1 MFNCVFKQ
9 NKQSYGVLD
18 LDYTFT
24 PVYSES
30 VFNKLKS
37 HVGGL
42 LETIVLV
49 LSESF
54 KASSVER
61 VICILMFKPCSP
73 NSTFNLWNCRPAIY
87 RSYKPQQEIR

>member
-54 KASSVER
+54 
-61 VICILMFKPCSP
+61 
-73 NSTFNLWNCRPAIY
+73 
-87 RSYKPQQEIR
+87 